1 MTTSPSPAA
10 TSPSS
15 SNGESPSSLPRWRQF
30 LLGAC
35 NSARRLGATLNW
47 RRDPDYEQR
56 VMKHEQQ
63 MLQYEQRKMQ
73 HELRMKQL
81 KSEIEQIKS
90 DSEQIEKETE
100 QLRRENARLRTLNAR
115 QRALSALIK
124 QHCFPPESN
133 STPIPPIEPGSS
145 PS

>member
-10 TSPSS
+10 ASPSS
-15 SNGESPSSLPRWRQF
+15 NNGESLSSLPRWRQF

-35 NSARRLGATLNW
+35 NTARHLGATLNW
-47 RRDPDYEQR
+47 RRDPGYEQR
-56 VMKHEQQ
+56 

-81 KSEIEQIKS
+81 KSEIEQIK
-90 DSEQIEKETE
+90 KETE
-100 QLRRENARLRTLNAR
+100 QLRRENAREK
-115 QRALSALIK
+115 ALSALIK

-145 PS
+145 SS